1 MSLTRRED
9 RWRQRKGKR
18 RNEKE
23 GGEEDKEGSD
33 TQRWAKWVGEQPE
46 KAFRDS

>member
-1 MSLTRRED
+1 METK
-9 RWRQRKGKR
+9 RKGKR
-18 RNEKE
+18 GNDEKE